1 MTTPLV
7 CAQSI
12 HRLFLAFG
20 LAALAI
26 PALATEP
33 ASHAGMKEVTLDGL
47 HVWLGQP
54 VEVTKQIGWGQEW
67 VHSQAEPSYS
77 FIHLTPYMD
86 RFPNGNLI
94 VTYAMDP
101 DTQVNPICLS
111 AFQISSDAGR
121 HWGRRYTT
129 VMQHNPLIFIPKP
142 DSDSLLGLPC
152 ELMSLSAAQPNVYA
166 GPAYLFEH
174 GGARMVL
181 IPDGVKIVDWP
192 WPVETNPGV
201 QPPDSWHVGITLTGS
216 AVSAEKRILATGHSF
231 QRDAKG
237 AKMFHNEIF
246 ASDDGGYTWRYLSTV
261 SEYDPAFKGQPSY
274 EGGNESYMI
283 RLADGD
289 LMNIF
294 RVGGGERWKLR
305 RSYSHDEGRTW
316 SPADILPAWS
326 VRPSVLRL
334 SNGTIALTTGRPGIY
349 LWIASD
355 PRATHWQEIDLMAYH
370 NAWATDPNVRIGSF
384 MSGTRQRFQT
394 TSYTGLVET
403 SPNHLLM
410 VYDRDAER
418 KPTGPNDLSHVYVLP
433 IEIERN

>member
-246 ASDDGGYTWRYLSTV
+246 ASDVGQGEFDRAGATQGGAGRKNPWIG
-261 SEYDPAFKGQPSY
+261 K
-274 EGGNESYMI
+274 
-283 RLADGD
+283 RL
-289 LMNIF
+289 
-294 RVGGGERWKLR
+294 
-305 RSYSHDEGRTW
+305 
-316 SPADILPAWS
+316 SPAAISL
-326 VRPSVLRL
+326 VKRLRL
-334 SNGTIALTTGRPGIY
+334 LEEYGRVSRRRDRGCNRQQSAENQGAHGGI
-349 LWIASD
+349 II
-355 PRATHWQEIDLMAYH
+355 HM
-370 NAWATDPNVRIGSF
+370 G
-384 MSGTRQRFQT
+384 
-394 TSYTGLVET
+394 
-403 SPNHLLM
+403 
-410 VYDRDAER
+410 
-418 KPTGPNDLSHVYVLP
+418 
-433 IEIERN
+433 